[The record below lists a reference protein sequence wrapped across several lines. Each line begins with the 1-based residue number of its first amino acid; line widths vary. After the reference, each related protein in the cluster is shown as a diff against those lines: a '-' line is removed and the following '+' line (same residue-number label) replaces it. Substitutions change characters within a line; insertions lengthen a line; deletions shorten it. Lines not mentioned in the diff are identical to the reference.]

1 MLAFGSAHLHLN
13 VITGL
18 REVGEYKK
26 PIYVITDHKNVSD
39 ISHYGATPVYVDQNQ
54 PVFETEEARFAWEN
68 SKLTKVKLYKTQIFN
83 IVPEKANIKTI
94 LFLDAVSHDNLLFSF
109 VVTKADCI

>member
-1 MLAFGSAHLHLN
+1 MLAFGRFHLRLN
-13 VITGL
+13 VNAGL

-39 ISHYGATPVYVDQNQ
+39 ILHYGGTPIYVDQHQ
-54 PVFETEEARFAWEN
+54 PVFETEEARFAWET
-68 SKLTKVKLYKTQIFN
+68 SKLIKVKWYKTQIFN

-109 VVTKADCI
+109 VFTKADWI